1 MCIMSLMLGQLA
13 WSTDIMGQ
21 KLPSAIIERGML
33 AQQATFLCT
42 APKTTSPVGWTKGQ
56 ATLPTIRTAVIT
68 HTSTTMT
75 ATAAPFVTCNL

>member
-1 MCIMSLMLGQLA
+1 MLGQLA

-21 KLPSAIIERGML
+21 KLPSAIIE
-33 AQQATFLCT
+33 QATFLCT